1 MIFFLISYSDLKI
14 GLLCVLY
21 GLSLIF
27 PFCFFLFFFY
37 IAFSVPA
44 CLVFSRALVRAKQL
58 CVVLCPDYCAMLI
71 ETVYLKILS
80 KFDEQKINDDDD
92 DDSHNEN
99 SNNNNRN
106 PR

>member
-1 MIFFLISYSDLKI
+1 
-14 GLLCVLY
+14 
-21 GLSLIF
+21 
-27 PFCFFLFFFY
+27 
-37 IAFSVPA
+37 
-44 CLVFSRALVRAKQL
+44 
-58 CVVLCPDYCAMLI
+58 MLI

>member
-1 MIFFLISYSDLKI
+1 MCFIWTFVNISILFFF
-14 GLLCVLY
+14 V
-21 GLSLIF
+21 
-27 PFCFFLFFFY
+27 FFY